1 MARERRKLLF
11 LLTED
16 WFFCSHFIER
26 ATAAQAAGYEVVVA
40 CRENSHG
47 EQIRKTG
54 LALAPVEFV
63 RRSTNPLM
71 ELGTLRQIFR
81 LYRRERPDIVHQI
94 GAKPIL
100 YGSLVARILDIRRIV
115 NASIGMGYV
124 FSSADSRARRLKPLV
139 SFAYRCLM
147 NPPGSKVVFENG
159 DDLATFVRMGAV
171 QREDAV
177 LIRGAGIDV
186 DAYQPQTDEPKG
198 APVVTLIARML
209 RDKGIN
215 EFVEAA
221 HLLHAEGVRARFVLV
236 GDPDLEN
243 PTSIPPD
250 RLQAWNGV
258 QGVEWWGW
266 RADIAQILAQSHIA
280 CLPSYREGLPK
291 SLLEAAAAGLPIVTT
306 DTVGCREVVRDG
318 ENGYLVPVGDAR
330 ALADAMKK
338 LIEDPALRKKMGAV
352 GRARA
357 EAEFASPRI
366 IAETLAVYDS
376 LAQGDAK

>member
-1 MARERRKLLF
+1 MAREHPKLLF

-26 ATAAQAAGYEVVVA
+26 AVAARAIGYEVVVA

-47 EQIRKTG
+47 EQIRKMG
-54 LALAPVEFV
+54 LKLVPVDFV
-63 RRSTNPLM
+63 RRSTNPLT
-71 ELGTLRQIFR
+71 EFGTLRQIFR

-100 YGSLVARILDIRRIV
+100 YGSLVARILGIRRIV

-124 FSSADSRARRLKPLV
+124 FSSMDSRARRLKPLV

-147 NPPGSKVVFENG
+147 NPPGSKVIFENG

-171 QREDAV
+171 QHKDAV

-186 DAYQPQTDEPKG
+186 DAYQPHGDEPTG
-198 APVVTLIARML
+198 TPIVMLIARML

-221 HLLHAEGVRARFVLV
+221 HLLHEEGTRARFVLV

-243 PTSIPPD
+243 PTSISLD
-250 RLQAWNGV
+250 RLQTWNGV

-266 RADIAQILAQSHIA
+266 RGDIAKILAESHIA

-291 SLLEAAAAGLPIVTT
+291 SLLEAAASGLPIVTT

-330 ALADAMKK
+330 ALADALKK
-338 LIEDPALRKKMGAV
+338 LIDNPELRKKMGAA

-357 EAEFASPRI
+357 EAEFASTRV
-366 IAETLAVYDS
+366 IAETLAVYGGFS
-376 LAQGDAK
+376 QGKTW

>member
-1 MARERRKLLF
+1 MVREHPRLLF

-26 ATAAQAAGYEVVVA
+26 AVAAKAAGYEVVVA

-47 EQIRKTG
+47 EQIRKMG
-54 LALAPVEFV
+54 LRLVPVDFV
-63 RRSTNPLM
+63 RRSTSPLM
-71 ELGTLRQIFR
+71 ELRTLRQIFR

-100 YGSLVARILDIRRIV
+100 YGSLAARILGIRRIV

-124 FSSADSRARRLKPLV
+124 FSSTDSRARRLKPLV
-139 SFAYRCLM
+139 NFAYRCLM

-171 QREDAV
+171 QQEDAV

-186 DAYQPQTDEPKG
+186 DAYQPHGDEPPG
-198 APVVTLIARML
+198 APIIMLIARML

-221 HLLHAEGVRARFVLV
+221 HLLHEEGTRARFVLV
-236 GDPDLEN
+236 GDPDPEN
-243 PTSIPPD
+243 PTSIPLD
-250 RLQAWNGV
+250 KLQAWNGV

-266 RADIAQILAQSHIA
+266 RGDIAEILAESHIA

-291 SLLEAAAAGLPIVTT
+291 SLLEAAASGLPIVTT

-318 ENGYLVPVGDAR
+318 ENGYLVPVGEAR
-330 ALADAMKK
+330 ALADALKA
-338 LIEDPALRKKMGAV
+338 LIDSPVLRKKMGAV
-352 GRARA
+352 GRVRA
-357 EAEFASPRI
+357 EAEFASARV
-366 IAETLAVYDS
+366 IAETLAVYGGFS
-376 LAQGDAK
+376 QGKVR

>member
-1 MARERRKLLF
+1 MAREHSKLLF

-26 ATAAQAAGYEVVVA
+26 AIAAQTAGYEVVVA

-47 EQIRKTG
+47 EQIREMG
-54 LALAPVEFV
+54 LKLVPVDFV
-63 RRSTNPLM
+63 RRSTNLPT
-71 ELGTLRQIFR
+71 ELRTLREIFR
-81 LYRRERPDIVHQI
+81 LYRRERPDIIHQI

-100 YGSLVARILDIRRIV
+100 YGSLVARILGIRCIV

-124 FSSADSRARRLKPLV
+124 FSSMDSRARRLKPLV

-147 NPPGSKVVFENG
+147 NSPGSKVVFENG

-171 QREDAV
+171 QRKDAV

-186 DAYQPQTDEPKG
+186 NAYQPHGDEPPG
-198 APVVTLIARML
+198 TPVVMLIARML

-221 HLLHAEGVRARFVLV
+221 HLLHEEGVHARFVLV
-236 GDPDLEN
+236 GDPDPEN
-243 PTSIPPD
+243 PTSIPLD
-250 RLQAWNGV
+250 QLQAWSGV
-258 QGVEWWGW
+258 RGVEWWGW
-266 RADIAQILAQSHIA
+266 RGDVAEILAASHIA

-291 SLLEAAAAGLPIVTT
+291 SLLEAAASGLPIVTT
-306 DTVGCREVVRDG
+306 DTVGCREVVCDG
-318 ENGYLVPVGDAR
+318 ENGYLVPVGDPR
-330 ALADAMKK
+330 ALADALKK
-338 LIEDPALRKKMGAV
+338 LINNPELRKEMGAV

-357 EAEFASPRI
+357 EAEFASSRV
-366 IAETLAVYDS
+366 IAETLAVYGGLS
-376 LAQGDAK
+376 RGNAK